1 MKFVIDMNLSPT
13 WVAFFALHGWEAVH
27 WSSIGDPRAT
37 DRAIMQWAQSNDAI
51 VFTHDLDFGAILAAT
66 QASGPSVLQVRAH
79 DVLPAYLGA
88 VVVAAIRQF
97 AGQLADGALLTIDE
111 RASRVRLLPLKR

>member
-1 MKFVIDMNLSPT
+1 MKVVIDMNLSPT
-13 WVAFFALHGWEAVH
+13 WMAFFALHGWEAVH

-51 VFTHDLDFGAILAAT
+51 VFPHDLDFGAILAAT

-79 DVLPAYLGA
+79 DVLPHTL
-88 VVVAAIRQF
+88 VP
-97 AGQLADGALLTIDE
+97 
-111 RASRVRLLPLKR
+111 SLLPRFGNSPANWQTGPCSRLTSAPPAFASCR